1 MIVVWFFFHFHL
13 HTLTLIHGPSL
24 YRPNIADQHKVGFFT
39 LDRCSQTEVTEVV
52 DLKEMTEVLQILLQV
67 IPVSSTT
74 RLSVLI
80 NICLHNLSSTT
91 SVLNNHCMSYTGN
104 YKHPFLSTISF
115 LLHVYLYIWHQQQS
129 SHNYTTWRPVST
141 YLVRE

>member
-67 IPVSSTT
+67 MPMSSTT

-91 SVLNNHCMSYTGN
+91 SVLTTIVCPIITNI
-104 YKHPFLSTISF
+104 PFLSTISV
-115 LLHVYLYIWHQQQS
+115 LVHVYLYIWHQQQS
-129 SHNYTTWRPVST
+129 SHNYTTWCH
-141 YLVRE
+141 

>member
-1 MIVVWFFFHFHL
+1 MISIEPRGIYGYQIYLFSVIIDSCMFFSHFHL

-74 RLSVLI
+74 
-80 NICLHNLSSTT
+80 
-91 SVLNNHCMSYTGN
+91 SVLNNQT
-104 YKHPFLSTISF
+104 
-115 LLHVYLYIWHQQQS
+115 
-129 SHNYTTWRPVST
+129 
-141 YLVRE
+141 